1 MLNKSQEITDL
12 TICRA
17 LFAAWVFVYHVDLHA
32 QFSNAV
38 WRGANLVQHGYL
50 GVDGFFI
57 LSGLLLA
64 KLHEEFGRSIAGSVR
79 FWGKRLARIYP
90 VHLATLAIL
99 VCLVIGGRIIGLH
112 ANDPGRFSF
121 LSLLQNLTLLQGW
134 GFGPQWTWNYPS
146 WSISSEWAGYLLF
159 PVIMF
164 TLGQMPAIVA
174 GQFNLFGLPLL
185 AIIAIWSGHA
195 LNVSYTDALP
205 RFFIEFIW
213 GIAAARL
220 VPLFADA
227 LPTAI
232 LSFAGCALTIL
243 GIFLGHD
250 AFTVFGLW
258 FTLTSLSMHAD
269 AERKPVFSKL
279 IWLRPLGLISYSFYM
294 SFGIAELLMAQIFD
308 HAGWDPASQKL
319 VYIAAMTALTLILA
333 VALHVA
339 VEKPFRRLGDH
350 WLREPAKAEVIPPGR
365 AGAAIGRITPQKMAV
380 RK

>member
-1 MLNKSQEITDL
+1 M
-12 TICRA
+12 
-17 LFAAWVFVYHVDLHA
+17 
-32 QFSNAV
+32 
-38 WRGANLVQHGYL
+38 

-64 KLHEEFGRSIAGSVR
+64 KLHQEFSRSIAGLVR

-90 VHLATLAIL
+90 VHLATLVIL
-99 VCLVIGGRIIGLH
+99 IGLVIGGRIVGLH
-112 ANDPGRFSF
+112 ANDSGRFSF

-164 TLGQMPAIVA
+164 AFGQMPTIVV
-174 GQFNLFGLPLL
+174 GQFALFALPLL
-185 AIIAIWSGHA
+185 GIIALWSGHG

-205 RFFIEFIW
+205 RFFVEFIW
-213 GIAAARL
+213 GIVSARL
-220 VPLFADA
+220 IPAFADA
-227 LPTAI
+227 LPTAV
-232 LSFAGCALTIL
+232 LTFVGCGLTAL
-243 GIFLGHD
+243 GILIGYD

-258 FTLTSLSMHAD
+258 FTLVALSMHAD
-269 AERKPVFSKL
+269 SERKPLFGKL
-279 IWLRPLGLISYSFYM
+279 AWLRPLGLISYSFYM

-308 HAGWDPASQKL
+308 RAGWDPASLKL
-319 VYIAAMTALTLILA
+319 VYVAAMTALTLILA
-333 VALHVA
+333 VALHIA

-350 WLREPAKAEVIPPGR
+350 WLKEPAKAEVIPPGR
-365 AGAAIGRITPQKMAV
+365 AGTPIGRITPQKMAV